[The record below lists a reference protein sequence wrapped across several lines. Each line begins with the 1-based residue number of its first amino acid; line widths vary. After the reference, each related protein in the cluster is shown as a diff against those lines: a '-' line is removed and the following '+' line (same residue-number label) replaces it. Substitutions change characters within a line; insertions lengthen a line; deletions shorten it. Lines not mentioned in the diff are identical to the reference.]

1 MLKNAI
7 GNISTTIEGNTGGS
21 QQYSMRSH
29 EKLTAPRFLPGIES
43 VS

>member
-29 EKLTAPRFLPGIES
+29 ERLVAPKYLPEIET